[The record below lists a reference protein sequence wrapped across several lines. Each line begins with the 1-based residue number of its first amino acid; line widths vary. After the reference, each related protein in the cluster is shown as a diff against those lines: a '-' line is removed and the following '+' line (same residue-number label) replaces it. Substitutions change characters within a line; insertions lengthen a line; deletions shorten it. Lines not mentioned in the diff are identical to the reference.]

1 MNIVPTENK
10 DLPEFLQKEASS
22 SNVIPFAKPEQA
34 EHHYSRKPLLIITAV
49 WFGLLF
55 LYIQFALGWSGLTAL
70 LPTEFVTFL
79 AGAFLSWGALAVFV
93 VWLQRSILAVNQA
106 SLVEQSLKKVLNSQN
121 ENMLSEVITQALQKQ
136 IKLLTAATAE
146 MSEQTKKLKSALDVK
161 AKEFAEINEAL
172 NAFAGGNLDK
182 LSESANG
189 LVAACQN
196 VATTAEQSS
205 ERFAA
210 SSEQLKT
217 NAAAL
222 VDDLNPLINETVST
236 AEYLKNALQ
245 EDKSFISEA
254 NAELENFAAA
264 GRKHIEDMAAIFES
278 NGKNLEKTF
287 LQTADGCEEIY
298 KRLDS
303 GISHIENSLKT
314 HKELAAEQSALLDKN
329 STYLDSK
336 LGEYG
341 RLISLEVEA
350 MIARSSTLENNVK
363 AQLSALNEARAGIDR
378 ILDGANNSL
387 EQKSDKAVKNIAKI
401 VANLESELTKLN
413 EFIKKTEN
421 KNTEIQTV
429 AEKITH
435 KIAGISSD
443 LGKNVDDLKLR
454 AVEAIDKFNE
464 VSGEVNKNTAQLTES
479 ANVIVAKGKE
489 GAMALEAQSAHITQ
503 AVNTV
508 EEVKAHIA
516 QIGKA
521 LNATAENSATIF
533 AAYKNQIDDFGS
545 LVNKQVEMLN
555 ESRAHS
561 EQELSA
567 IRQKYEDL
575 SVDNFLE
582 RSSGLIQNLENIS
595 IDINKLFNKDE
606 DELWKKF
613 YDGDHGVFARYVVKN
628 LNRKQIVKIR
638 DEYEKNTDFRKIA
651 DSYISDFE
659 SLMTA
664 ARNAEKPEILL
675 AMLSNTDVGKIY
687 YVIAR
692 ALDRIN

>member
-10 DLPEFLQKEASS
+10 DLPEFLQKEPTP

-34 EHHYSRKPLLIITAV
+34 EKSSSRKPLLIVTAV

-55 LYIQFALGWSGLTAL
+55 LYIQFALGWSGITAL

-79 AGAFLSWGALAVFV
+79 AGAFLSWGVLALLV
-93 VWLQRSILAVNQA
+93 VWLQRLSLAVNQA
-106 SLVEQSLKKVLNSQN
+106 SLVEQSLKKILSSQN
-121 ENMLSEVITQALQKQ
+121 DNMLSDVITQALQKQ
-136 IKLLTAATAE
+136 IKSLTAATAE

-161 AKEFAEINEAL
+161 AEEFAKINEAVS
-172 NAFAGGNLDK
+172 AFAGNNLDK
-182 LSESANG
+182 LNATANG

-196 VATTAEQSS
+196 VVAVAEQSS

-210 SSEQLKT
+210 SSEKLKA

-222 VDDLNPLINETVST
+222 TDELNPLINETVST
-236 AEYLKNALQ
+236 AEYLKNTLQ
-245 EDKSFISEA
+245 EDKNYISEA
-254 NAELENFAAA
+254 NTELENFAAS
-264 GRKHIEDMAAIFES
+264 GRKHIEDMTAIFEG
-278 NGKNLEKTF
+278 NGKNLEKAF

-329 STYLDSK
+329 SSYLDSK

-350 MIARSSTLENNVK
+350 MINRSSTLENNVK
-363 AQLSALNEARAGIDR
+363 AQLAALNEARAGIDR

-387 EQKSDKAVKNIAKI
+387 EQKSDKAVKNIARI

-413 EFIKKTEN
+413 DFIKKTEN

-435 KIAGISSD
+435 KIADISAD

-454 AVEAIDKFNE
+454 AVEAIDKFNA
-464 VSGEVNKNTAQLTES
+464 VSGEVNKNTVQLTES

-489 GAMALEAQSAHITQ
+489 GALTLETQSAHIAQ
-503 AVNTV
+503 ALNTI
-508 EEVKAHIA
+508 EEVKARIA

-521 LNATAENSATIF
+521 LNATAENSAAVF
-533 AAYKNQIDDFGS
+533 DAYKNQIDDFGS
-545 LVNKQVEMLN
+545 LVNKQVELLN

-628 LNRKQIVKIR
+628 LSRKQIVKIR

-664 ARNAEKPEILL
+664 AHNTEKPELLL

>member
-10 DLPEFLQKEASS
+10 ELPEFLQKEPTV
-22 SNVIPFAKPEQA
+22 SNVIPFAKPEQT
-34 EHHYSRKPLLIITAV
+34 EHHYSHKPLFIVTAV

-55 LYIQFALGWSGLTAL
+55 LYIQFALGWSGITAL

-79 AGAFLSWGALAVFV
+79 AGAFLSWGVLASLV
-93 VWLQRSILAVNQA
+93 VWLQRSSLAASQA
-106 SLVEQSLKKVLNSQN
+106 SLVEQSLKKILSSQN
-121 ENMLSEVITQALQKQ
+121 NNMLADVITQAMQKQ
-136 IKLLTAATAE
+136 IKSLTAAAAE
-146 MSEQTKKLKSALDVK
+146 MSEQTKQLKSALYVK
-161 AKEFAEINEAL
+161 ADEFAKINESF
-172 NAFAGGNLDK
+172 NAFADNNLDK
-182 LSESANG
+182 LSATANG

-196 VATTAEQSS
+196 VAAVAEQSS

-210 SSEQLKT
+210 SSEQLKA
-217 NAAAL
+217 NAVAL
-222 VDDLNPLINETVST
+222 TDELNPLINETVST
-236 AEYLKNALQ
+236 AEYLKNTLQ
-245 EDKSFISEA
+245 EDKNYISEA

-264 GRKHIEDMAAIFES
+264 GRKHIEDIATIFES
-278 NGKNLEKTF
+278 NGKNLEKSF

-329 STYLDSK
+329 SSYLDSK

-350 MIARSSTLENNVK
+350 MINRSSTLENNVK
-363 AQLSALNEARAGIDR
+363 AQLAALNEARAGIDR
-378 ILDGANNSL
+378 ILDGATNSL

-401 VANLESELTKLN
+401 MTNLESELAKLN
-413 EFIKKTEN
+413 DFIKKTEN

-435 KIAGISSD
+435 KIADISAD

-454 AVEAIDKFNE
+454 SVEAIDKFNA

-489 GAMALEAQSAHITQ
+489 GALTLETQNANITKAL
-503 AVNTV
+503 NTI
-508 EEVKAHIA
+508 EEVKTRIT
-516 QIGKA
+516 QISKS
-521 LNATAENSATIF
+521 LNATAENSAAVF

-575 SVDNFLE
+575 STDNFLE

-628 LNRKQIVKIR
+628 LSRKQIVKIR

-664 ARNAEKPEILL
+664 AHNTEKPELLL

>member
-1 MNIVPTENK
+1 M
-10 DLPEFLQKEASS
+10 
-22 SNVIPFAKPEQA
+22 
-34 EHHYSRKPLLIITAV
+34 
-49 WFGLLF
+49 
-55 LYIQFALGWSGLTAL
+55 
-70 LPTEFVTFL
+70 
-79 AGAFLSWGALAVFV
+79 
-93 VWLQRSILAVNQA
+93 
-106 SLVEQSLKKVLNSQN
+106 
-121 ENMLSEVITQALQKQ
+121 
-136 IKLLTAATAE
+136 
-146 MSEQTKKLKSALDVK
+146 
-161 AKEFAEINEAL
+161 
-172 NAFAGGNLDK
+172 
-182 LSESANG
+182 
-189 LVAACQN
+189 
-196 VATTAEQSS
+196 
-205 ERFAA
+205 
-210 SSEQLKT
+210 
-217 NAAAL
+217 
-222 VDDLNPLINETVST
+222 
-236 AEYLKNALQ
+236 
-245 EDKSFISEA
+245 
-254 NAELENFAAA
+254 
-264 GRKHIEDMAAIFES
+264 
-278 NGKNLEKTF
+278 
-287 LQTADGCEEIY
+287 
-298 KRLDS
+298 
-303 GISHIENSLKT
+303 
-314 HKELAAEQSALLDKN
+314 
-329 STYLDSK
+329 
-336 LGEYG
+336 
-341 RLISLEVEA
+341 
-350 MIARSSTLENNVK
+350 
-363 AQLSALNEARAGIDR
+363 
-378 ILDGANNSL
+378 
-387 EQKSDKAVKNIAKI
+387 
-401 VANLESELTKLN
+401 
-413 EFIKKTEN
+413 
-421 KNTEIQTV
+421 
-429 AEKITH
+429 
-435 KIAGISSD
+435 
-443 LGKNVDDLKLR
+443 GKNVDDLKLR

-489 GAMALEAQSAHITQ
+489 GALALEAQSAHITQ

-521 LNATAENSATIF
+521 LNATAENSATVF